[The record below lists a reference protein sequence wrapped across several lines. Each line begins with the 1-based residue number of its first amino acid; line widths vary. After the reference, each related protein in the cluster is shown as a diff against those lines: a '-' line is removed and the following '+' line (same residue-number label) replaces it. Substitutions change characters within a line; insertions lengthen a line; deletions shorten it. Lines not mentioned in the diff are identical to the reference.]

1 VMRALWVMM
10 TMVMMMMT
18 EASLCGWR
26 VCWKYRPGTERASM
40 RYIPCLP
47 CKHVHFTEGV
57 LITIWFVL
65 QRVAE
70 ELLNHCYFSYFCLTL
85 SLMMI
90 ISKT

>member
-40 RYIPCLP
+40 RYIPCCL
-47 CKHVHFTEGV
+47 VSMFTS
-57 LITIWFVL
+57 
-65 QRVAE
+65 RKA
-70 ELLNHCYFSYFCLTL
+70 S
-85 SLMMI
+85 
-90 ISKT
+90 